1 MAVVSELID
10 VGLALKEQ
18 GNHQAAIEHFRQ
30 LHVTY
35 PDHARIMFELAGS
48 WQAFNV
54 PERALP
60 LYRALLEMP
69 KTQGLPPKELPRL
82 YTQMGAVLRQMGQ
95 FAESLEI
102 IEAGLQQ
109 FPKYRPLRAYHM
121 FALHSAGFHQNAM
134 IESFKL
140 LLESL
145 APTKWDIYEEA
156 IIAIVNEIEDRVP
169 PPDTS
174 NLEDWEFDEFWGE
187 EGQNPPSETNE
198 MEVDDPDDSVADV
211 SVEVTVMDEEV
222 IIDEI
227 PDPDETVIVDQ
238 TPEIEEDVIADG
250 KIMVDADDKED
261 ESFDIQVKVINKD
274 DKKKKANRSSKKDS
288 QQFGKKPVKIDINTT
303 DEDKPSP
310 PKPTKK
316 STDEDAPPSPTG
328 KIDIPIDF
336 D

>member
-1 MAVVSELID
+1 MAVISELID
-10 VGLALKEQ
+10 AGLALKEQ

-60 LYRALLEMP
+60 LYRTLLEMP

-95 FAESLEI
+95 FTESLEV
-102 IEAGLQQ
+102 IEAGLRQ
-109 FPKYRPLRAYHM
+109 FPSYRPLRAYHM

-134 IESFKL
+134 VESLKL

-145 APTKWDIYEEA
+145 APTKWDIYEES
-156 IIAIVNEIEDRVP
+156 IVAIVKEIQERVP
-169 PPDTS
+169 APDTS
-174 NLEDWEFDEFWGE
+174 DLEDWEFDEFWGDE
-187 EGQNPPSETNE
+187 SHAPPSEAE
-198 MEVDDPDDSVADV
+198 LDEVVEDDEPDDTDDIPEETVIEASVMADDLIV
-211 SVEVTVMDEEV
+211 DES
-222 IIDEI
+222 
-227 PDPDETVIVDQ
+227 PDSDETVV
-238 TPEIEEDVIADG
+238 ADG
-250 KIMVDADDKED
+250 KIVIDDDDKED
-261 ESFDIQVKVINKD
+261 ESFEVQVKIINKD
-274 DKKKKANRSSKKDS
+274 DKKKKASKSSKKDS
-288 QQFGKKPVKIDINTT
+288 PQFGKKSIKIDINST
-303 DEDKPSP
+303 DEEQASP
-310 PKPTKK
+310 PKSTKK
-316 STDEDAPPSPTG
+316 KADEDAPTASTG